1 MCVPIAVSGFLS
13 PNVASRINAMTDHD
27 APNSARLGE
36 YVVARR
42 VQLGYKKR
50 PAFSDA
56 SGISTRILGD
66 IETGRRGNFDPTTIA
81 ALENTLGWATG
92 SVNRIAHG
100 GEPTVVTNTRD
111 DTANSDSAPAGDQA
125 TDGDEALRRVM
136 RSNLTDDQ
144 KRRITRMLIAEKED
158 AERQRVALAEQLI
171 RFARGED

>member
-1 MCVPIAVSGFLS
+1 
-13 PNVASRINAMTDHD
+13 MTDHD
-27 APNSARLGE
+27 APDWARLGE

-92 SVNRIAHG
+92 SANRIAHG
-100 GEPTVVTNTRD
+100 GEPTVIANVRD
-111 DTANSDSAPAGDQA
+111 DTTTDNATAGDQA
-125 TDGDEALRRVM
+125 ADTDEALRRVM

-158 AERQRVALAEQLI
+158 AERQRVARAEQLI

>member
-1 MCVPIAVSGFLS
+1 VPIAVSGFSS
-13 PNVASRINAMTDHD
+13 PNVASTINAMTDHD
-27 APNSARLGE
+27 APDWARLGE

-42 VQLGYKKR
+42 VRLGYKKR

-92 SVNRIAHG
+92 SASRIAHG
-100 GEPTVVTNTRD
+100 GEPTVVANTRD
-111 DTANSDSAPAGDQA
+111 DVASSDSATPAGDQN

-158 AERQRVALAEQLI
+158 AERQRVARAEQLI